1 MNRKTFFT
9 ACGTLLFAALCGCMA
24 ETNEPMETVS
34 IDPDIETIDID
45 TETDGFTY
53 YDLDVQEAI
62 QSQIDALKEQD
73 HKMEDPLLIFDPYG
87 TNTTSLYIWF
97 EEEEASA
104 LSYTIQCDGY
114 ADFNRTLYSN
124 SEDNTSST
132 HEHQLIGLVPGES
145 NTITLSAKDS
155 DGTLLEQVEFTVE
168 APQLSSGYP
177 TQIEKNTENDTEL
190 SEGLYMT
197 FGLNYSY
204 DGYSFLIDNEGTV
217 RGELPLDGDMIENI
231 MFYDDTMFYSVD
243 LSKAV
248 RVDRL
253 GKVIAVYE
261 FPEYELHH
269 DYVLNSD
276 GEIIALAT
284 EYAKD
289 SVEDIII
296 AIDLES
302 GDVEKIIDFDEVM
315 GDYKA
320 LTQPYSAD
328 SMWGSQDWDWLHFN
342 SIQLVNEDEMI
353 LSSRE
358 TSTIMKFD
366 NIYDDIKIDYFI
378 GPENVW
384 ADTAYSQYVLTKE
397 GNFTNAAGQHNVV
410 YETDDSLEEGQYYL
424 YFYNNN
430 FWSYESRSE
439 SISGSEGNS
448 TSFQDD
454 GNSISYYT
462 RYLVDENEGTYQL
475 VDSLSVPYSSIVS
488 SVQWY
493 GDELIVNSGMRTE
506 FYIYDADG
514 ELLASY
520 AYNDADESIF
530 LGYRIYKYSFT
541 DFWFA

>member
-9 ACGTLLFAALCGCMA
+9 ACGTLLFAALCECMA
-24 ETNEPMETVS
+24 ETNEPVETVS

-62 QSQIDALKEQD
+62 QSQIDTLKEQD
-73 HKMEDPLLIFDPYG
+73 HTMEDPLLIFDPYG

-114 ADFNRTLYSN
+114 ADFSRTLYSN

-177 TQIEKNTENDTEL
+177 TQIEKSTENDAEL
-190 SEGLYMT
+190 TDGLYMT

-204 DGYSFLIDNEGTV
+204 DGYSFLIDNDGTV
-217 RGELPLDGDMIENI
+217 RGELPLDGDMIENV
-231 MFYDDTMFYSVD
+231 MFYNDTMFYSVN

-269 DYVLNSD
+269 DYALNDD

-284 EYAKD
+284 EYAKE

-296 AIDLES
+296 SIDLES
-302 GDVEKIIDFDEVM
+302 GDVDKIIDFDEVM

-328 SMWGSQDWDWLHFN
+328 SLWGSQDWDWLHFN

-366 NIYDDIKIDYFI
+366 DIYDDITIDYFI

-384 ADTAYSQYVLTKE
+384 ADTAYSQYLLTKD
-397 GNFTNAAGQHNVV
+397 GNFTNSAGQHNVV
-410 YETDDSLEEGQYYL
+410 YETDDSLKEGQYYL

-430 FWSYESRSE
+430 FWSDESRIE

-462 RYLVDENEGTYQL
+462 RYLVDENECTYQL